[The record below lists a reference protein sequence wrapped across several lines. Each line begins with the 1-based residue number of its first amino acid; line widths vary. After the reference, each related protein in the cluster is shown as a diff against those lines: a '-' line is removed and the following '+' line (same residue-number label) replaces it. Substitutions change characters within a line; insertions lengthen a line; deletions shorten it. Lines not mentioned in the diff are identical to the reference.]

1 MPTVVVLVSILG
13 EVTYMMDFL
22 ITWCI
27 SWQSLTTDA
36 HNLSPENS
44 LLLAKE
50 NQVELKVMNNR

>member
-1 MPTVVVLVSILG
+1 MATVVVLVTILG
-13 EVTYMMDFL
+13 DITYMMDFL

-36 HNLSPENS
+36 HNPCPENS

-50 NQVELKVMNNR
+50 NQVELKIMNNR